1 VPRKIVLSTVPD
13 NDSMGGLIAPVA
25 TGEVELPCGHFAYL
39 EQGHADA
46 PLVLLAHGF
55 PDHPKTFLP
64 LMALLSAAGYR
75 CVAPWLRGYAP
86 SILAGP
92 YDRQRVG
99 DDLAD
104 IAEALSPNAP
114 AVLVGHDWGAAAT
127 YTAVGR
133 WPQRF
138 RSAVTLA
145 VPHVAALERNLRH
158 SRSQQQ
164 RSAYMLFFALPLLPE
179 QLLEQF
185 DFWYI
190 EHLWRRWSPGYHA
203 KPEYMRELKHCLRA
217 SMPAPLGYYRALRPS
232 RTRLRQARLDA
243 RVRIY
248 VPLLHLHGAEDGCI
262 AFSASEGEEKY
273 FEGEF
278 ESRELSGV
286 GHFLHLED
294 PQRVASAILEFIAP
308 QARRRGEL
316 ADVSPLMPDSIRN
329 RTKT

>member
-1 VPRKIVLSTVPD
+1 MPREIVLTSVPD
-13 NDSMGGLIAPVA
+13 NDSTAHVVPPVV
-25 TGEVELPCGHFAYL
+25 TGEIELPTGHFAYL

-46 PLVLLAHGF
+46 PLILLAHGF

-64 LMALLSAAGYR
+64 LMALLCAAGYR

-86 SILAGP
+86 STLEGP

-99 DDLAD
+99 DDLAEL
-104 IAEALSPNAP
+104 AEALCPNAP

-145 VPHVAALERNLRH
+145 VPHVAAFERNLRK

-164 RSAYMLFFALPLLPE
+164 RSLYMALCMLPGVPERVLRYADFA
-179 QLLEQF
+179 
-185 DFWYI
+185 YI
-190 EHLWRRWSPGYHA
+190 EKLWRRWSPNYRA
-203 KPEYMRELKHCLRA
+203 NPDYMRELKSCLRA

-232 RTRLRQARLDA
+232 RMSLRQSLLDA
-243 RVRIY
+243 RIRIY
-248 VPLLHLHGAEDGCI
+248 VPLLHLHGADDGCI
-262 AFSASEGEEKY
+262 EFAMSEGEHRY

-278 ESRELSGV
+278 RSRELPGL
-286 GHFLHLED
+286 GHFLQLED
-294 PQRVASAILEFIAP
+294 PRQIADAILEFIEP
-308 QARRRGEL
+308 QRQRRSEVEDVLRGVDSRRGR
-316 ADVSPLMPDSIRN
+316 SR
-329 RTKT
+329 